1 MANVHLKKRC
11 QPCIKHVFSYLLTEQ
26 CLQLVLPNPFEQ
38 TTASVNLKLN
48 ESAGEGAAT
57 TMLTSNA
64 WRYSVAVRFREKG
77 YVDGRFS
84 ERFWQ
89 SGIGQFGGFIV
100 WTDTVPG
107 HGGGRH
113 QPVTTN
119 RRTVLAYLAA
129 ALVATVGFFLCIFSV
144 ARVIKDVASTNKVR
158 RLQLSI
164 LLYPAAFGA
173 LLSAKVSLISLLGK

>member
-1 MANVHLKKRC
+1 
-11 QPCIKHVFSYLLTEQ
+11 
-26 CLQLVLPNPFEQ
+26 
-38 TTASVNLKLN
+38 
-48 ESAGEGAAT
+48 
-57 TMLTSNA
+57 MLTGDA
-64 WRYSVAVRFREKG
+64 WRYSIVVRFREKG

-84 ERFWQ
+84 QRFWQ
-89 SGIGQFGGFIV
+89 SGRGQFGGFIV

-107 HGGGRH
+107 HGGA
-113 QPVTTN
+113 VTSLSRQTGIQYWLML
-119 RRTVLAYLAA
+119 VA

-164 LLYPAAFGA
+164 LLYPAAIGA